1 MKNFE
6 ANNIDFI
13 FDAVF
18 NGAINLAI
26 ELLVTQRYF
35 ISFLIVGS
43 LSHYKKC
50 NFLVQRRNIM
60 IPCLCTRKVTPT
72 FFTRRKAQYI

>member
-1 MKNFE
+1 MKKFE

-26 ELLVTQRYF
+26 ELRVTQRYLAS
-35 ISFLIVGS
+35 I
-43 LSHYKKC
+43 Y
-50 NFLVQRRNIM
+50 N
-60 IPCLCTRKVTPT
+60 
-72 FFTRRKAQYI
+72 

>member
-1 MKNFE
+1 MKKFE
-6 ANNIDFI
+6 ANNMDFI

-26 ELLVTQRYF
+26 ELRVSQRHF
-35 ISFLIVGS
+35 ISFLIVRE
-43 LSHYKKC
+43 LFHYKKC
-50 NFLVQRRNIM
+50 NFVVQRRNIM